1 MRVRILVLV
10 MLVVVGVVLAFGGT
24 AHAKGPSGAEITGEG
39 IPTPIAV
46 GRDSLHANLV
56 EETGLYAAVFG
67 QEPNSMLAVA
77 PGGELG
83 PRFAIAWS
91 LPWSD
96 GGPTTVDQIDQDLYP
111 YADGGPVV
119 YTTPGQTFYG
129 SERTRGGWFRAPAT
143 LVARMQTLGVPEL
156 DAIAPPEPR
165 ATVAPRAE
173 ATANAGLPLL
183 PIGAS
188 LGLVFVATAL
198 VLILW
203 RRRTMTS
210 TPT

>member
-1 MRVRILVLV
+1 MRVRILVLM
-10 MLVVVGVVLAFGGT
+10 MLVVVGVTLAFGGT
-24 AHAKGPSGAEITGEG
+24 AQAKGPTGAEITGEG
-39 IPTPIAV
+39 ITNPIAV
-46 GRDSLHANLV
+46 TRDFFSANLV

-77 PGGELG
+77 PGGDLG
-83 PRFAIAWS
+83 PRFTIAWS

-96 GGPTTVDQIDQDLYP
+96 GGPSTFDQIDQDVYL

-119 YTTPGQTFYG
+119 YTAPGQTFYG
-129 SERTRGGWFRAPAT
+129 SERTLGGWFRAPAT
-143 LVARMQTLGVPEL
+143 LVARMQTLGVPQL
-156 DAIAPPEPR
+156 DAIAPPAPR
-165 ATVAPRAE
+165 AAVAPRAE
-173 ATANAGLPLL
+173 ATASAGLPLL

>member
-1 MRVRILVLV
+1 MRARI
-10 MLVVVGVVLAFGGT
+10 MILVVVGVVLAFGGT
-24 AHAKGPSGAEITGEG
+24 AQAKGPSGAEITGAG
-39 IPTPIAV
+39 IATPIAV
-46 GRDSLHANLV
+46 DRDSVHANLV
-56 EETGLYAAVFG
+56 EETGLYAAAFG
-67 QEPNSMLAVA
+67 QEPNPMLTVA

-83 PRFAIAWS
+83 PRFTIAWT

-96 GGPTTVDQIDQDLYP
+96 GRDKTLYQIDQDVYP
-111 YADGGPVV
+111 YAAGGPVV
-119 YTTPGQTFYG
+119 YTAPGQIFYG

-143 LVARMQTLGVPEL
+143 LVARMRTLGVPDL
-156 DAIAPPEPR
+156 DAIAPPAPR

-198 VLILW
+198 VLIL
-203 RRRTMTS
+203 RRRRPMTS